1 MRFVSISFDAFGAP
15 VLLPYFDHTFSNQ
28 AELPLLYMANMAIQ
42 PVELNCELRLG
53 KFRSYGDAQ
62 HEAKVVFVEN
72 YILIS

>member
-1 MRFVSISFDAFGAP
+1 
-15 VLLPYFDHTFSNQ
+15 
-28 AELPLLYMANMAIQ
+28 MANMAIQ

-72 YILIS
+72 YILISWFLAILGVEVLGKKLV